1 MIHSVPTN
9 PDTVFYSDLLATNG
23 GSFASDDIIV
33 VPPGAILVLDTDAVI
48 GGLVVQG
55 AFTVQDGTDIELAS
69 DWVAVIGGGEFQVGT
84 ELEPHVSD
92 FTLTLTG
99 DDPSQ
104 DVNLSQILMMSGQT
118 MMPGMNEM
126 VLENQDAFLMVMGE
140 DSKLNL
146 HSADAEKTSW
156 TQLDGTV
163 DAGSTSMT
171 MTGPTGW
178 EVGDTVVIASTDF
191 DLNQSEEVTITG
203 VSDDGMSFEFEP
215 PLEYMH
221 YGSVD
226 RYDDPDGEVHDL
238 DMRAEVGLVNRN
250 IKIQGDVDYDDDLP
264 LNEQADQYGGHTM
277 IMNDAEMYVSGV
289 EFAYMGQAGILGK
302 YPVHWHENGDASG
315 QYITNSSVHHS
326 FNKGI
331 TVHDTDN
338 TLVSNNFVNETIS
351 HNYYLEGGEENGN
364 LLTGN
369 LGMGAREVGEFGTI
383 RGASD
388 DNPSNFYS
396 VTGDNAWIDNHAA
409 GSEDKGFYFSF
420 SGANANRDFDTFEG
434 NTAHS
439 VEGRGFYLNHGG
451 LIQDG

>member
-171 MTGPTGW
+171 
-178 EVGDTVVIASTDF
+178 DRKSVV
-191 DLNQSEEVTITG
+191 
-203 VSDDGMSFEFEP
+203 
-215 PLEYMH
+215 
-221 YGSVD
+221 
-226 RYDDPDGEVHDL
+226 
-238 DMRAEVGLVNRN
+238 
-250 IKIQGDVDYDDDLP
+250 
-264 LNEQADQYGGHTM
+264 
-277 IMNDAEMYVSGV
+277 
-289 EFAYMGQAGILGK
+289 
-302 YPVHWHENGDASG
+302 
-315 QYITNSSVHHS
+315 
-326 FNKGI
+326 
-331 TVHDTDN
+331 
-338 TLVSNNFVNETIS
+338 
-351 HNYYLEGGEENGN
+351 
-364 LLTGN
+364 
-369 LGMGAREVGEFGTI
+369 
-383 RGASD
+383 
-388 DNPSNFYS
+388 
-396 VTGDNAWIDNHAA
+396 
-409 GSEDKGFYFSF
+409 
-420 SGANANRDFDTFEG
+420 
-434 NTAHS
+434 
-439 VEGRGFYLNHGG
+439 
-451 LIQDG
+451 